1 MPQTKR
7 FEIFLK
13 QETVMNTRINWN
25 FPQTR
30 RGLTGAIDKYIGPGA
45 TRDEI
50 TREMCKNALRISLIS
65 ILLLF
70 LMSCVPQQSKSAATE
85 ELNDEELA
93 QYALM
98 EFMENLHSRKYDE
111 AARIYGGSYQTMINH
126 NPDVDPNNHAT
137 LLRNACTLSG
147 MQCLRAKIIG
157 LEEKVLGEKYVFL
170 VEFLEDDGTLFAL
183 GPCCG
188 GDETSFPPQSVFL
201 FTVTKTD
208 QNKFTVMDLPPYVP

>member
-137 LLRNACTLSG
+137 LLSFSMMMGPFLRSDPVVEVMRRVFHLNLFSYLLSRK
-147 MQCLRAKIIG
+147 LIK
-157 LEEKVLGEKYVFL
+157 
-170 VEFLEDDGTLFAL
+170 
-183 GPCCG
+183 
-188 GDETSFPPQSVFL
+188 TS
-201 FTVTKTD
+201 
-208 QNKFTVMDLPPYVP
+208 LP